1 MKIREDFV
9 SNSSSCSFVVGR
21 TAGGRVEGLRLLA
34 QVLGDDCELSYEVSS
49 EFNVT
54 LTVLRKNAKAVEEFV
69 KERESH
75 GDSRWEGDWDDDSY
89 YALFSKSRPAKK
101 DDDELRKNVYFQ
113 TALDIGGNE
122 EILGKVESVE
132 FRCEDSSQVGMMYLA
147 LLYRFFERNEC
158 CPDPEDTEHD
168 FLNSCFSETARRLAT
183 VCVGKQEKKKKT
195 RRKKT

>member
-34 QVLGDDCELSYEVSS
+34 QVLGDDCELGYEVSS

-54 LTVLRKNAKAVEEFV
+54 LTVLRKNAKAVGEFI
-69 KERESH
+69 KERELH
-75 GDSRWEGDWDDDSY
+75 DDCWEGDWEDYSY
-89 YALFSKSRPAKK
+89 YAPFSTNRLEKK

-113 TALDIGGNE
+113 TALDIGRNE
-122 EILGKVESVE
+122 EILGKVEAVE

-183 VCVGKQEKKKKT
+183 VCVGKPGNKKKT